1 LDQHK
6 LSGTTIRADQF
17 AAALG
22 GAPAESFEQIIEE

>member
-6 LSGTTIRADQF
+6 LSGTIRADQF
-17 AAALG
+17 AAAHG